1 MLAGDFNILSCPQE
15 SSDFNGSQGVT
26 GAMREFKDCQEG
38 LDVIDHPFIGS
49 FFTWCNYRD
58 DDPLSRKLDRVL
70 INQAWLTG
78 FPCSLVEFLVPDCS
92 DHCPSYVV
100 LRAPLVKLP
109 RLFKFFNFWTR
120 HPNFLAIME
129 ESWKLPASGNPLQVL
144 LTKLKRLKKPLKK
157 LNKEAYGDI
166 SNRVFIKQ
174 VELANQQKDLMANP
188 TTDCIERKKVAARQK
203 ANTIIVLHD
212 DQGQRFD
219 TFDGISNELV
229 QFFSNS
235 LGTIDPEVNLVSD
248 VLLKDI
254 LRVELTPEMGD
265 SLVAPVTHK
274 EIRDVIFAMNGNKA
288 HGPDGYF
295 AKFFQ

>member
-1 MLAGDFNILSCPQE
+1 MLAGDFNIISCPQE

-78 FPCSLVEFLVPDCS
+78 FPCSSVEFLVPDCS

-100 LRAPLVKLP
+100 LRAPLSLGSCLQVEIL
-109 RLFKFFNFWTR
+109 
-120 HPNFLAIME
+120 
-129 ESWKLPASGNPLQVL
+129 LQVL
-144 LTKLKRLKKPLKK
+144 FTKLKRLKEPLKK

-174 VELANQQKDLMANP
+174 VELANLQKDLMANP
-188 TTDCIERKKVAARQK
+188 TTDSIERERQK
-203 ANTIIVLHD
+203 TNTITVLHD

-219 TFDGISNELV
+219 TFEGISNEFV

-235 LGTIDPEVNLVSD
+235 LSTIDPEMNLVSD

-254 LRVELTPEMGD
+254 LGVKLTPDMSD

-288 HGPDGYF
+288 PGPDGYS
-295 AKFFQ
+295 AKFFQIASPLGLTVWGSRLLFSHY